1 MIDWR
6 VPHGCSRLILVRHA
20 EPDDAVRGRCYGSL
34 DIGLSPT
41 GVAQA
46 KRVVAELAN
55 TSIDAAYSSPRIR
68 ATQTIAALPVPTT
81 VVPDLREIDFGAF
94 EGMTYEDAEAKHPDI
109 YRCWME
115 TPTEVAFP
123 GGERYADVKRRV
135 RDAAARIRATHA
147 GGCALL
153 VAHGGT
159 IRSLL
164 AEALR
169 MADEDLFRIDI
180 AHASISVLD
189 AFPDGTP
196 IVRLMN
202 HQS

>member
-1 MIDWR
+1 M
-6 VPHGCSRLILVRHA
+6 
-20 EPDDAVRGRCYGSL
+20 
-34 DIGLSPT
+34 
-41 GVAQA
+41 
-46 KRVVAELAN
+46 
-55 TSIDAAYSSPRIR
+55 
-68 ATQTIAALPVPTT
+68 TIAANR
-81 VVPDLREIDFGAF
+81 VVSDSP
-94 EGMTYEDAEAKHPDI
+94 
-109 YRCWME
+109 
-115 TPTEVAFP
+115 
-123 GGERYADVKRRV
+123 
-135 RDAAARIRATHA
+135 ARIRATHV

-159 IRSLL
+159 IRSVL